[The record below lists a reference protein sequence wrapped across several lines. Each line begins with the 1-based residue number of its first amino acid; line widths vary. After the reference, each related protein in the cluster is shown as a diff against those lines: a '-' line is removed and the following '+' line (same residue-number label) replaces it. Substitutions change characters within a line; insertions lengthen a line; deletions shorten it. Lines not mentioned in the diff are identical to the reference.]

1 MGRMIEIDR
10 REAELMHDLLI
21 ADAHD
26 ESIELANYLGEHFGF
41 APVEVVS
48 VQ

>member
-10 REAELMHDLLI
+10 KEAELLHDLLI

-26 ESIELANYLGEHFGF
+26 ESIELANHIGEHFGVP
-41 APVEVVS
+41 PVEIVS